1 MSAYRTS
8 ADPQERASE
17 ASKRPRQAPPR
28 LGSVTTPPI
37 APYVHRRVPL
47 DVGGRRL
54 EFATCLDLFSS
65 HQVDVGSRLLLR
77 TIEPVL
83 AARGSTG
90 GARVLDLGCG
100 YGALGVALATL
111 PAVAAA
117 HLVDRDA
124 LAVDFAAEN
133 ARANAVEVTTAL
145 SLGLA
150 EVLRDAPEARY
161 DLVVSNLPGKA
172 GATVLSSML
181 LGALGVLAPGGL
193 VAVVVIEP
201 IRDLVASTLSRDD
214 IEVTLRRD
222 TADYSVFHY
231 GPAAGTSFP
240 PPAEAFDAGVYDRG
254 ALPFEDANEQP
265 ATITTVEGIP
275 NYDRIDVIE
284 AALTRRIP
292 RIRPGQRVLV
302 SNVAQ
307 GYLAAYVRSAQPEAH
322 VILVDRDVLALRTA
336 RRALLALGAVED
348 RVEMRVIG
356 AWSEDSA
363 ADTNPDLVVG
373 VLHEGGGAPAVEA
386 EYSGLV
392 AALAPGGRAVLAG
405 GSTAI
410 TRLLAHALPPGC
422 KASRTKHR
430 GTSFLEVT
438 RAL

>member
-1 MSAYRTS
+1 MTTS
-8 ADPQERASE
+8 SP
-17 ASKRPRQAPPR
+17 
-28 LGSVTTPPI
+28 GSPI

-47 DVGGRRL
+47 DLGGRRL

-77 TIEPVL
+77 TMEPVL
-83 AARGSTG
+83 AERDTEAS
-90 GARVLDLGCG
+90 ARVLDLGCG
-100 YGALGVALATL
+100 YGALGVALATM
-111 PAVAAA
+111 PAVASA

-133 ARANAVEVTTAL
+133 ARANGVEITTSV

-150 EVLRDAPEARY
+150 EVLRDTPEARY
-161 DLVVSNLPGKA
+161 DLVASNLPGKA
-172 GATVLSSML
+172 GAAVLSSML

-201 IRDLVASTLSRDD
+201 IRDLVASTLAREDL
-214 IEVTLRRD
+214 EVTLRRD

-231 GPAAGTSFP
+231 RPAANASFP
-240 PPAEAFDAGVYDRG
+240 PPTDAFAAGAYDRG
-254 ALPFEDANEQP
+254 TLPFEDANEQP

-284 AALTRRIP
+284 DALTRRIP
-292 RIRPGQRVLV
+292 RIRAGQRVLV

-307 GYLAAYVRSAQPEAH
+307 GYLPAYVRSAQPEAH
-322 VILVDRDVLALRTA
+322 LILVDRDVLALRTA
-336 RRALLALGAVED
+336 RRALLALGAAED
-348 RVEMRVIG
+348 RVETRVIG
-356 AWSEDSA
+356 AWSEASA
-363 ADTNPDLVVG
+363 ADAGANLVVG
-373 VLHEGGGAPAVEA
+373 VLHEGGGAPAVVA
-386 EYSGLV
+386 EHVGLV
-392 AALAPGGRAVLAG
+392 ATLAPGGRAVIAG

-410 TRLLAHALPPGC
+410 TRLLAHKLPADC

-438 RAL
+438 RAP

>member
-1 MSAYRTS
+1 M
-8 ADPQERASE
+8 
-17 ASKRPRQAPPR
+17 
-28 LGSVTTPPI
+28 TTCPI
-37 APYVHRRVPL
+37 ALYVHRRVPL

-83 AARGSTG
+83 AARGVEG
-90 GARVLDLGCG
+90 GSRVLDLGCG

-111 PAVAAA
+111 PVVASA

-133 ARANAVEVTTAL
+133 ARANDVEVTAAV

-150 EVLRDAPEARY
+150 EVRRDAPEARY

-172 GATVLSSML
+172 GAAVLSSML
-181 LGALGVLAPGGL
+181 LGSLGVLAPGGF

-201 IRDLVASTLSRDD
+201 IRDLVASTLARED
-214 IEVTLRRD
+214 IDVTLRRD

-231 GPAAGTSFP
+231 RPAARASFP
-240 PPAEAFDAGVYDRG
+240 PPDDSFDAGVYDRG
-254 ALPFEDANEQP
+254 TLPFEDANEQP
-265 ATITTVEGIP
+265 AAIMTVEGIP

-292 RIRPGQRVLV
+292 RIRPGHRVLV
-302 SNVAQ
+302 SNVGQ
-307 GYLAAYVRSAQPEAH
+307 GYLAAYLRSAQPEAH
-322 VILVDRDVLALRTA
+322 MILVDRDALALRTA
-336 RRALLALGAVED
+336 HRALLALGAPED
-348 RVEMRVIG
+348 RVETRVIG
-356 AWSEDSA
+356 AWSETSA
-363 ADTNPDLVVG
+363 ADANADLIVG
-373 VLHEGGGAPAVEA
+373 VLHEGGGAPAVGA
-386 EYSGLV
+386 EYAGLV

-405 GSTAI
+405 SSTAI
-410 TRLLAHALPPGC
+410 TRLLAHTLSPGC

>member
-1 MSAYRTS
+1 MTTS
-8 ADPQERASE
+8 SP
-17 ASKRPRQAPPR
+17 
-28 LGSVTTPPI
+28 GSSI

-47 DVGGRRL
+47 DYGGRRL

-83 AARGSTG
+83 VERGVEA

-111 PAVAAA
+111 PAVASA

-133 ARANAVEVTTAL
+133 ARANGVEVTTTV

-150 EVLRDAPEARY
+150 EVVRDAPEARY
-161 DLVVSNLPGKA
+161 DLVASNLPGKA
-172 GATVLSSML
+172 GEAVLSSML
-181 LGALGVLAPGGL
+181 LSALGVLTPGGL

-201 IRDLVASTLSRDD
+201 IRDLVASTLARAE
-214 IEVTLRRD
+214 IEVMLQRD

-231 GPAAGTSFP
+231 RPASGASF
-240 PPAEAFDAGVYDRG
+240 ATFADAFDAGVYDRDT
-254 ALPFEDANEQP
+254 LPFEDANEQP
-265 ATITTVEGIP
+265 AAITTAEGIP

-284 AALTRRIP
+284 DALTRRIP
-292 RIRPGQRVLV
+292 RIRPGHRVLV
-302 SNVAQ
+302 TNVGQ
-307 GYLAAYVRSAQPEAH
+307 GYLAAYVRSAQPEVHLMLA
-322 VILVDRDVLALRTA
+322 DRDALALRTA

-348 RVEMRVIG
+348 RVETRIIG
-356 AWSEDSA
+356 AWSETSA
-363 ADTNPDLVVG
+363 ADAHADLVVG
-373 VLHEGGGAPAVEA
+373 VLHEGGGAPAVVA
-386 EYSGLV
+386 EYAGLV
-392 AALAPGGRAVLAG
+392 ASLAPGGRAVLAG

-410 TRLLAHALPPGC
+410 TRLLEHKLPPGC

-438 RAL
+438 RAP